1 MATGGWTRDQRT
13 RIAVSRPG
21 GRTTPR
27 AHPDDLTRRA
37 RVHAALG
44 EESRLA
50 VTDLLALG
58 DLSPG
63 EIAAALGLPGNLLA
77 HHLRVL
83 EEAGVVRRLR
93 SEGDGRRV
101 YVTLTPALG
110 GPVAAATRLDRVA
123 RVVFVCT
130 RNSARSQFAAA
141 GWRETSPVAVAS
153 AGTAPAGAVHPTAV
167 AVGAAHGLRLA
178 GVRPAH
184 VGDVLL
190 GDPGDL
196 VVAVCD
202 AAYEALDPARP
213 DPARRLHWSVPDPVR
228 DASPQA
234 FETALGDI
242 LGRVARLADAV
253 ASLGPARDIG
263 P

>member
-1 MATGGWTRDQRT
+1 M
-13 RIAVSRPG
+13 SRPG
-21 GRTTPR
+21 RTGRPETSR
-27 AHPDDLTRRA
+27 ADDLARRA

-44 EESRLA
+44 DPSRLA
-50 VTDLLALG
+50 VTDLLVLG

-83 EEAGVVRRLR
+83 ETAGVVRRLR
-93 SEGDGRRV
+93 SEGDARRT
-101 YVTLTPALG
+101 YVTLALALDPTG
-110 GPVAAATRLDRVA
+110 RAVPRLDPVG

-141 GWRETSPVAVAS
+141 SWRAVSPVAVAS
-153 AGTAPAGAVHPTAV
+153 AGTAPADAVHPAAV
-167 AVGAAHGLRLA
+167 AVAAAHGLPLA

-184 VGDVLL
+184 VRDVLTD
-190 GDPGDL
+190 GHRDL

-202 AAYEALDPARP
+202 AAYEALDPTRP
-213 DPARRLHWSVPDPVR
+213 DTGRLHWSVPDPVR
-228 DASPQA
+228 DASPRA

-242 LGRVARLADAV
+242 RGRVAKLADAV
-253 ASLGPARDIG
+253 AAPGPRPG
-263 P
+263 